1 MLAIF
6 QSFGMPE
13 LGVILLIAL
22 IIFGPKRLPHV
33 GHSLGKALREFR
45 EGSTEM
51 AKTLRDGIEGKDE
64 ETEKASK
71 TEAKTE
77 EKTEEKVEEKAS
89 KTAE

>member
-22 IIFGPKRLPHV
+22 IIFGPKRLPQV

-51 AKTLRDGIEGKDE
+51 AKTLRDGIDGKDE
-64 ETEKASK
+64 ETEKTSKPEEK
-71 TEAKTE
+71 TEAKPEANKEAKPE
-77 EKTEEKVEEKAS
+77 E
-89 KTAE
+89 

>member
-13 LGVILLIAL
+13 LAVILFIAL
-22 IIFGPKRLPHV
+22 IIFGPKRLPQV
-33 GHSLGKALREFR
+33 GQSLGKALREFR

-51 AKTLRDGIEGKDE
+51 AKTLRDGLDGTEEGK
-64 ETEKASK
+64 EKAAK
-71 TEAKTE
+71 TEDKAE
-77 EKTEEKVEEKAS
+77 EKTEEKVEEKAG